1 MKTTRKT
8 VARLLPLL
16 AILAVLPFA
25 VWSCE
30 DAGDEPDGPTGPYSQ
45 YNPELDTP
53 GAAIKV
59 SVKGDTFPGG
69 EFDLMARFTDGDG
82 RAVQGVPLTA
92 QAETGAGNVV
102 KYFTFDVNPS
112 ITSAQG
118 HASIHVRIAADCPQG
133 SYQFM
138 VYSAPAD
145 STVAPYARGYAGIK
159 VGEGGVSTVTG
170 VSVIAGPNAVTQFD
184 AASYVARV
192 TTTAGCT
199 PEVQFNFGAGLVPD
213 AGGDLTEGT
222 TWNFVGTFYVR
233 VQARCGTDSW
243 VESDPYP
250 VVVSAP

>member
-1 MKTTRKT
+1 MKTNRKT

-25 VWSCE
+25 TWSCE

-45 YNPELDTP
+45 YNPEMDTP
-53 GAAIKV
+53 GATIKV
-59 SVKGDTFPGG
+59 GVKGDTFPGS
-69 EFDLMARFTDGDG
+69 EFDLMATFTDGDG
-82 RAVQGVPLTA
+82 KPVQGVPLTA
-92 QAETGAGNVV
+92 QAETGTGNVV
-102 KYFTFDVNPS
+102 TYFTFDVNPS

-118 HASIHVRIAADCPQG
+118 KASIHVRIAADCPGG
-133 SYQFM
+133 SYQFV
-138 VYSAPAD
+138 VYSAP
-145 STVAPYARGYAGIK
+145 SNSSVTPYARGFAGIK
-159 VGEGGVSTVTG
+159 VGAGGVATVTS